1 MFLRSISEWQKVVTK
16 YAIEKGFDWDKS
28 DVDTMLLRI
37 HSEISEASEAV
48 RDEEW
53 GRFGEELADIF
64 IRLVNC
70 AEVMEIDL
78 EKEVENKHQKN
89 LERPNLHGRKRK

>member
-1 MFLRSISEWQKVVTK
+1 LRSIKEWQKVVTK
-16 YAIEKGFDWDKS
+16 YAIDKGFNWNKS
-28 DVDTMLLRI
+28 DVDTMLLRM

-53 GRFGEELADIF
+53 DRFGEELADIF

-70 AEVMEIDL
+70 AEVMEINL
-78 EKEVENKHQKN
+78 EKEVEKKHQKN
-89 LERPNLHGRKRK
+89 LKRPKLHGRKKK